1 MNHYRMFHS
10 LTALSLASLTLG
22 SAARAANTQPR
33 PRLIVTPASMK
44 PFLSAN
50 PEDSAWKNAPTI
62 PSLPL
67 SLGEESAGLT
77 ALPTQVKLLWDADY
91 LYIRF
96 VCISSEIHS
105 PYKTHDD
112 PIYKGDCVEM
122 FLDVKGDARQWIEL
136 EVSPRCVTF
145 DKVMTLTADPIS
157 DADLILAP
165 DLRNRDLWRDLSW
178 TLDGL
183 RTAATIQKSGKRITG
198 WTVDIALPAKPT
210 LRRLGLDHF
219 APMTLRAN
227 FLRYEYPA
235 TNGAKRPL
243 IAMNWSPVRWGCP
256 HISPQAM
263 GYLELGE

>member
-1 MNHYRMFHS
+1 
-10 LTALSLASLTLG
+10 
-22 SAARAANTQPR
+22 
-33 PRLIVTPASMK
+33 VTPAPAK
-44 PFLSAN
+44 LRVSAE
-50 PEDSAWKNAPTI
+50 PADPAWADAPTI
-62 PSLPL
+62 ASLPL
-67 SLGEESAGLT
+67 SLGPEANGLT
-77 ALPTQVKLLWDADY
+77 ALPTQVKLLWDSDY

-96 VCISSEIHS
+96 LCTSTEIYS

-136 EVSPRCVTF
+136 EVSPSNVTF
-145 DKVMTLTADPIS
+145 DQVMTLTADPAS
-157 DADLILAP
+157 DADLILTPA
-165 DLRNRDLWRDLSW
+165 LRGRDLWRDLSW

-183 RTAATIQKSGKRITG
+183 RTAATLQKSGKRATG

-227 FLRYEYPA
+227 FLRYEYPSA
-235 TNGAKRPL
+235 TNGGKRPL

-263 GYLELGE
+263 GYLELVGEK